1 MKLLRHS
8 LIVSLS
14 LLSGIAN
21 AINPIASWDFDDGKN
36 IDSETGTT
44 EFNRGQKFNFCGL
57 QSKGSQTITLA
68 ADTKVD
74 SSRFFVDSLRK
85 KALRTGVDKA
95 SGNIFAAHGNLS
107 VPLSRL
113 SGSITMWI
121 KPENWQGNQ
130 KGDFRI
136 FLAANDLQA
145 KGRTNELL
153 IYKNGTNNNLVF
165 LIGNNNPKEWS
176 NIQYSIWNWQVNE
189 WHFVSAAWT
198 PENIYLYVDGKM
210 IESVRKPIMPAHD
223 YNILHLGTR
232 NWKNEGGLTVID
244 DVMIFNKALSK
255 DEMDGLFT
263 ATRPVT
269 SDRKAPIEHK
279 IGVLKAN
286 QDGRINPFEYAITTN
301 GTFNIKSGEL
311 TKENTWAFSRDR
323 ENIYFACNTAKPQQN
338 AKITKRDGN
347 LWEDESIELHL
358 EYNDTKWQFIFNSN
372 GKFYDAKNDN
382 AKWNVAKVIQRH
394 KITNDRW
401 IFEGAISFKDLGIK
415 PQENDRFY
423 FTIGRSPGK
432 FAGFTAISPL
442 LRRFADRANFV
453 KLIFAENTV
462 PVMFDYIKLPGQQGD
477 LSVKIRFKAQNNA
490 LVNIK
495 GMDLKGR
502 TLAEKKINAVMQ
514 NGFLTANCN
523 LSGLA
528 KAGVLNYTVQN
539 NNVEIASGKIQYIS
553 PEKVKLNYIRT
564 YIKEQKLETSLAL
577 TPPLSPDLT
586 IIHEIKDKSGTS
598 LIRHE
603 EKIGKKNSGK
613 FNIKQYLELQKLP
626 SGSHDYY
633 LSFSENGKITPVHHQ
648 YFLMPD
654 KKMPWDDFSAGIS
667 NEVPPQWQSP
677 QVSATSLKCSF
688 QQYDFGKSL
697 LPEQIS
703 TCNTPLLAA
712 PVQFKINGKNYT
724 VPAKF
729 QIIEKTPQRI
739 TFKTVGQA
747 DKYLFEVNGYV
758 EYDGFM
764 NLSLSYSPANGN
776 NTPINQLAL
785 VIPMKKEFSK
795 LVASF
800 KPEDTG
806 AYSGKLYK
814 KFTKDLMAHPVF
826 WFGDADYGIYWG
838 ADNMRGSHIYNT
850 ADSLV
855 ITPADNS
862 KGAIATVKIVDS
874 KFTLKN
880 KRTFE
885 FSFQG
890 TPVKKPS
897 KKFKKPYMFRGG
909 ATLSIT
915 NYHKIFNYYNPEYM
929 DCNKLKQQVK
939 NARYPIYALYSCI
952 YGISPF
958 CPEWPYYQEKWISSP
973 PGPGVF
979 KQDFPLNNEEARN
992 RGYWAFG
999 CVNEP
1004 QFLNW
1009 QLYWLYLLVN
1019 NKEYGVKDLYFDMA
1033 YPRACDNTIHGCGW
1047 RDDFGKM
1054 RMTYPIKANR
1064 EFTKRIRKIM
1074 SDKDPSGC
1082 LMYHPSGE
1090 PIPPMY
1096 GLADFVVDGEIYVS
1110 QVSKDESYF
1119 NIFTPELFQ
1128 SAYTGIKSGNSS
1140 IYLSQLNRAAVMLN
1154 PARSAYWR
1162 KKQKA
1167 PEAVRAVRHFLGYCL
1182 LHDVRPQAGACIYNE
1197 GEILEKQ
1204 LYSIGYKDDNFTFIP
1219 YWNKNCPVKTNAKN
1233 VLVSV
1238 YKFPGKTLAVVL
1250 NDSKTETLNISLN
1263 TSFKFKKIYNL
1274 ETGKTMEKPVVN
1286 IPPKGMNLI
1295 VFEEK

>member
-1 MKLLRHS
+1 MKLLLYV
-8 LIVSLS
+8 LIVSFS
-14 LLSGIAN
+14 LLFGVVN
-21 AINPIASWDFDDGKN
+21 ATVPTASWDFDDGKN
-36 IDSETGTT
+36 VNYAVGTT
-44 EFNRGQKFNFCGL
+44 EFARNQKINFSGL
-57 QSKGSQTITLA
+57 QSKGSQVINLNA
-68 ADTKVD
+68 GAKVD

-85 KALRTGVDKA
+85 KALRTGVDKV
-95 SGNIFAAHGNLS
+95 SGNIFSAHGNLKS
-107 VPLSRL
+107 PLSRL
-113 SGSITMWI
+113 SGSIAMWI
-121 KPENWQGNQ
+121 KPENWYGNQ

-136 FLAANDLQA
+136 FLAANDLQV

-176 NIQYSIWNWQVNE
+176 NIQYSIWNWQPNE
-189 WHFVSAAWT
+189 WHFVAAVWT
-198 PENIYLYVDGKM
+198 PENLYLYIDGKM
-210 IESVRKPIMPAHD
+210 IEANRKPIMPTYD
-223 YNILHLGTR
+223 YNVLHFGTR
-232 NWKNEGGLTVID
+232 GWKNEGGLTVVD
-244 DVMIFNKALSK
+244 DVMLFNKALSK
-255 DEMDGLFT
+255 DEMDELFT
-263 ATRPVT
+263 ATSPVT

-311 TKENTWAFSRDR
+311 TKENTWAVSWDK
-323 ENIYFACNTAKPQQN
+323 ENIYFACNTAKPQQD

-358 EYNDTKWQFIFNSN
+358 EYNDIKWQFIFNAK

-382 AKWNVAKVIQRH
+382 AKWNVEKVIQRH
-394 KITNDRW
+394 NFINERW
-401 IFEGAISFKDLGIK
+401 IFEGAISFKDLGIN
-415 PQENDRFY
+415 PQEGDRLY

-462 PVMFDYIKLPGQQGD
+462 PVIFDYIKLPGQQGD
-477 LSVKIRFKAQNNA
+477 LSVNIRFKALNNA

-502 TLAEKKINAVMQ
+502 TLAEKKINAVIQ
-514 NGFLTANCN
+514 NGFLLANCN

-528 KAGVLNYTVQN
+528 KAGVLSYAIQN
-539 NNVEIASGKIQYIS
+539 NNIEIASGKIQYIS

-586 IIHEIKDKSGTS
+586 IIHEIKDKSGAT
-598 LIRHE
+598 LIKHE
-603 EKIGKKNSGK
+603 EKIGKKNSSK
-613 FNIKQYLELQKLP
+613 FNIKQYLKLQKLP
-626 SGSHDYY
+626 PGSHDYY
-633 LSFSENGKITPVHHQ
+633 LSFSENGKITRVHHQ
-648 YFLMPD
+648 YFLKPGD
-654 KKMPWDDFSAGIS
+654 KMPWDDFKGGIS
-667 NEVPPQWQSP
+667 SEVPAPWKTP
-677 QVSATSLKCSF
+677 YVEKTSLKCSF
-688 QQYDFGKSL
+688 QEYDFGKSL
-697 LPEQIS
+697 LPEQILTNGIS
-703 TCNTPLLAA
+703 LLSA
-712 PVQFKINGKNYT
+712 PVQLKINGKIYT
-724 VPAKF
+724 VPAKL
-729 QIIEKTPQRI
+729 QIIKKTPQRI
-739 TFKTVGQA
+739 TFNTSGCV

-764 NLSLSYSPANGN
+764 NLALSYSTANGN
-776 NTPINQLAL
+776 AAVINDLAL
-785 VIPMKKEFSK
+785 VIPVKKEFSK
-795 LVASF
+795 LVANF

-806 AYSGKLYK
+806 AFSGKLYK
-814 KFTKDLMAHPVF
+814 KFIKDLMVHPVF
-826 WFGDADYGIYWG
+826 WIGDADHGIYWG
-838 ADNMRGSHIYNT
+838 ADSMRGSHIFNT
-850 ADSLV
+850 ADSLSIV
-855 ITPADNS
+855 PANTEN
-862 KGAIATVKIVDS
+862 GAIATVKIVDS
-874 KFTLKN
+874 KFSLNEK
-880 KRTFE
+880 KTFE

-890 TPVKKPS
+890 TPVKTVS
-897 KKFKKPYMFRGG
+897 RKFTKPYMFRGG

-915 NYHKIFNYYNPEYM
+915 NYHNIFNYYNPEYM
-929 DCNKLKQQVK
+929 DCQKLKNQIKKAQF
-939 NARYPIYALYSCI
+939 PIYALYSCV
-952 YGISPF
+952 YGVSPF

-973 PGPGVF
+973 PGPGIF

-1009 QLYWLYLLVN
+1009 QLYWLYQLVN

-1033 YPRACDNTIHGCGW
+1033 YPRACDNMFHGCGW
-1047 RDDFGKM
+1047 KDDFGNL

-1074 SDKDPSGC
+1074 YDKDPSGC
-1082 LMYHPSGE
+1082 LLYHPSGE

-1096 GLADFVVDGEIYVS
+1096 GLVDFVVDGEMYVA
-1110 QVSKDESYF
+1110 QVGKEESYF
-1119 NIFTPELFQ
+1119 NIFNPELFQ
-1128 SAYTGIKSGNSS
+1128 STFTGIKSGNNS
-1140 IYLSQLNRAAVMLN
+1140 IYLSQLNRAAIMLN

-1162 KKQKA
+1162 KKEKDQA
-1167 PEAVRAVRHFLGYCL
+1167 AVRAVRHFLGYCL
-1182 LHDVRPQAGACIYNE
+1182 LHDIRPQAGACIYNE

-1204 LYSIGYKDDNFTFIP
+1204 LYSLGWKDDNFTFIP
-1219 YWNKNCPVKTNAKN
+1219 YWNKNCPVKANKADI
-1233 VLVSV
+1233 LVSV

-1250 NDSKTETLNISLN
+1250 NDNKTETANISLN
-1263 TSFKFKKIYNL
+1263 TCFKFKKIYDL
-1274 ETGKTMEKPVVN
+1274 ETGRNMSNPVVE
-1286 IPPKGMNLI
+1286 IPPKGMCLI